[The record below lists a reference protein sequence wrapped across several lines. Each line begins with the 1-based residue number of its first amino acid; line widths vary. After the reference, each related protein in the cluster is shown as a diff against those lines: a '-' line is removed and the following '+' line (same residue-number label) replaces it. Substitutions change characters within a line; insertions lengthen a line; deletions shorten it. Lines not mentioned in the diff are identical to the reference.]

1 MPLGA
6 PLLSLLVYGGCPNAI
21 DLDEVRSV
29 FDDRAKRLIVGQ
41 AGALAAARSAIESWR
56 RRDQRDCEDR
66 VLHLTGPSGTGK
78 TLLSEI
84 IAGSL
89 FNDTWSNEPF
99 GFCGALKH
107 KFEFRATTSS
117 NSARRIQRDIDL
129 LENKV
134 ANVLKTEP
142 HAVIVLDDV
151 GRAPQ
156 AMLDRLG
163 ELICP
168 PGGSESMGRFRGEF
182 EVREGEYVVEEV
194 SARSALFILTSDF
207 AMSRGDR
214 QLDYRATDYHE
225 MEQQVRAEFQHYRR
239 RREADGVRLPSF
251 WFHTSLVGFHPLTP
265 EMLATLGELFVER
278 TIASAK
284 QRIDDYMRRRA
295 YTFAWKDPSASAWSW
310 TNYKLLTEYT
320 FVGQVYCETR
330 HVLKNWLVGA
340 VERAEGLDTDEDLL
354 LGLDAARESADA
366 DGGDSADADRGGG
379 GGGGGRGLG
388 GGMGAAGGG
397 EEQQE
402 GGWQLKQYERRHV
415 SKFLNNLADE
425 AAKFP
430 TTRVPEEGVRWA
442 RRLEKGI
449 DYPNLDLQWGSAGG
463 AAAAGALLVAG
474 PVAGAVAGAV
484 AMAGAMDFSVPYVTY
499 EARRDYCLVFRYRPH
514 DGHDYPTLS
523 LVEAPRVGG
532 CAAVK

>member
-89 FNDTWSNEPF
+89 FNDTWSNEPL
-99 GFCGALKH
+99 ASVVLKH

-117 NSARRIQRDIDL
+117 NSKRRIQRDIDL

-151 GRAPQ
+151 GQAP
-156 AMLDRLG
+156 RR
-163 ELICP
+163 CWT
-168 PGGSESMGRFRGEF
+168 GSASLSPAGKVGSMGRFRGEF

-366 DGGDSADADRGGG
+366 DGGDSADADE
-379 GGGGGRGLG
+379 GRRRRK
-388 GGMGAAGGG
+388 AAAWVAAWARQAAARSNRAGGSSNSMSG
-397 EEQQE
+397 GILQVPQQPR
-402 GGWQLKQYERRHV
+402 GRAR
-415 SKFLNNLADE
+415 
-425 AAKFP
+425 KFP

-442 RRLEKGI
+442 RRLEGSTTPI
-449 DYPNLDLQWGSAGG
+449 WTCSGARPAAPLLQELSWSRAPLRGR
-463 AAAAGALLVAG
+463 LL
-474 PVAGAVAGAV
+474 
-484 AMAGAMDFSVPYVTY
+484 
-499 EARRDYCLVFRYRPH
+499 ARWRWR
-514 DGHDYPTLS
+514 
-523 LVEAPRVGG
+523 APWISR
-532 CAAVK
+532 CRT